1 MKRGSNFILEFRFF
15 KQFSVY
21 TLVGFLGA
29 GVGFFLMPYLSHFL
43 KPAEYGILSMVNSV
57 VTILIPL
64 IGLTAASIINVE
76 YYKQKDKK
84 EFASLFSSVQFI
96 PVIPFIL
103 LLVVSVFVA
112 NPVARF
118 LEIPE
123 AKSYWVPLSC
133 ILALLTIYFETLIS
147 YNVTEQKPGYFAFFN
162 ILKIVTEVIL
172 TILFITKW
180 GYGWEG
186 RLYAWL
192 ISSVVLF
199 LAGFI
204 YCRKQYLLS
213 FSISKKYIKAAV
225 LFGLPLILHV
235 MGKFVINQSDRIFIT
250 KMVSIDEA
258 GIYNIGYQVG
268 MIMLLLVSATGN
280 FMQPFLFERLARLT
294 DLAKRQIVKTSYVII
309 MALLVVLILI
319 TIATPTFFTW
329 VVDESY
335 AKGTRYVFWVGL
347 SYFFWGVYII
357 FAGYIFYSGKTGI
370 LGILAIVNVVLNIL
384 LNYFLIKT
392 FGPMGAAYATCISFF
407 VVSVV
412 ICWKANKLFP
422 LPWIHFLKK

>member
-1 MKRGSNFILEFRFF
+1 VKYFR
-15 KQFSVY
+15 QFSVY
-21 TLVGFLGA
+21 TLVGFFGA
-29 GVGFFLMPYLSHFL
+29 GISFLLMPYLSYFL

-64 IGLTAASIINVE
+64 IGLTAAGIISVE

-96 PVIPFIL
+96 PIIPFLFLIVMAIL
-103 LLVVSVFVA
+103 LA
-112 NPVARF
+112 DPVARF
-118 LEIPE
+118 LEIPVQ
-123 AKSYWVPLSC
+123 KSYWIPLSC
-133 ILALLTIYFETLIS
+133 VIALLTIYFETLTG

-162 ILKIVTEVIL
+162 ILKIVTEVTL
-172 TILFITKW
+172 TILFITQW

-192 ISSVVLF
+192 ISSLVLF

-204 YCRKQYLLS
+204 YFRKQYLLS
-213 FSISKKYIKAAV
+213 FSISKKYIRTAL

-235 MGKFVINQSDRIFIT
+235 VGKFVINQSDRVFIT

-268 MIMLLLVSATGN
+268 MIMLLLVNAMGN
-280 FMQPFLFERLARLT
+280 FMQPFLFERLASLT
-294 DLAKRQIVKTSYVII
+294 ESAKRQIVKTSYVII
-309 MALLVVLILI
+309 GSLLIILVVI
-319 TIATPTFFTW
+319 TVATPTFFTW
-329 VVDESY
+329 LVDESY

-370 LGILAIVNVVLNIL
+370 LGVLAIVNVVLNIL
-384 LNYFLIKT
+384 LNYFLIKA

-407 VVSVV
+407 VVSVIIV
-412 ICWKANKLFP
+412 WKANRLYP
-422 LPWIHFLKK
+422 LPWLRFNFSNNR

>member
-1 MKRGSNFILEFRFF
+1 MKYFR
-15 KQFSVY
+15 QFSVY

-29 GVGFFLMPYLSHFL
+29 GISFLLMPYLSYFL

-64 IGLTAASIINVE
+64 IGLTAAGIINVE
-76 YYKQKDKK
+76 YYKQKDRK

-96 PVIPFIL
+96 PVIPFLFL
-103 LLVVSVFVA
+103 LIMAVLLA
-112 NPVARF
+112 DPVARF
-118 LEIPE
+118 LEIPVQ
-123 AKSYWVPLSC
+123 KSYWIPLSC
-133 ILALLTIYFETLIS
+133 VIALLTIYFETLTG
-147 YNVTEQKPGYFAFFN
+147 YNVTEQKSGHFAFFN
-162 ILKIVTEVIL
+162 ILKIVTEVTL
-172 TILFITKW
+172 TILFITQW

-192 ISSVVLF
+192 ISSLVLF

-204 YCRKQYLLS
+204 YFRKQYLLS
-213 FSISKKYIKAAV
+213 FSISKKYIRTAL

-235 MGKFVINQSDRIFIT
+235 VGKFVINQSDRVFIT

-268 MIMLLLVSATGN
+268 MIMLLLVNAMGN
-280 FMQPFLFERLARLT
+280 FMQPFLFERLASLT
-294 DLAKRQIVKTSYVII
+294 ESAKRQIVKTSYVII
-309 MALLVVLILI
+309 GSLLIILVVI
-319 TIATPTFFTW
+319 TVATPTFFTW
-329 VVDESY
+329 LVDESY

-370 LGILAIVNVVLNIL
+370 LGVLAIVNVVLNIL
-384 LNYFLIKT
+384 LNYFLIKA

-407 VVSVV
+407 VVSVIIV
-412 ICWKANKLFP
+412 WKANRLYP
-422 LPWIHFLKK
+422 LPWLRFNFSNNR

>member
-1 MKRGSNFILEFRFF
+1 MKYFR
-15 KQFSVY
+15 QFSVY
-21 TLVGFLGA
+21 TLVGFFGA
-29 GVGFFLMPYLSHFL
+29 GISFLLMPYLSYFL

-64 IGLTAASIINVE
+64 IGLTAAGIISVE

-96 PVIPFIL
+96 PIIPFLFLIVMAIL
-103 LLVVSVFVA
+103 LA
-112 NPVARF
+112 DPVARF
-118 LEIPE
+118 LEIPVQ
-123 AKSYWVPLSC
+123 KSYWIPLSC
-133 ILALLTIYFETLIS
+133 VIALLTIYFETLTG

-162 ILKIVTEVIL
+162 ILKIVTEVTL
-172 TILFITKW
+172 TILFITQW

-192 ISSVVLF
+192 ISSLVLF

-204 YCRKQYLLS
+204 YFRKQYLLS
-213 FSISKKYIKAAV
+213 FSISKKYIRTAL

-235 MGKFVINQSDRIFIT
+235 VGKFVINQSDRVFIT

-268 MIMLLLVSATGN
+268 MIMLLLVNAMGN
-280 FMQPFLFERLARLT
+280 FMQPFLFERLASLT
-294 DLAKRQIVKTSYVII
+294 ESAKRQIVKTSYVII
-309 MALLVVLILI
+309 GTLLIILVVI
-319 TIATPTFFTW
+319 TVATPTFFTW
-329 VVDESY
+329 LVDESY

-370 LGILAIVNVVLNIL
+370 LGVLAIVNVVLNIL
-384 LNYFLIKT
+384 LNYFLIKA

-407 VVSVV
+407 VVSVIIV
-412 ICWKANKLFP
+412 WKANRLYP
-422 LPWIHFLKK
+422 LPWLRFNFSNNR

>member
-1 MKRGSNFILEFRFF
+1 MKYFR
-15 KQFSVY
+15 QFSVY
-21 TLVGFLGA
+21 TLVGFFGA
-29 GVGFFLMPYLSHFL
+29 GISFLLMPYLSYFL

-64 IGLTAASIINVE
+64 IGLTAAGIISVE

-96 PVIPFIL
+96 PIIPFLFLIVMAIL
-103 LLVVSVFVA
+103 LA
-112 NPVARF
+112 DPVARF
-118 LEIPE
+118 LEIPVQ
-123 AKSYWVPLSC
+123 KSYWIPLSC
-133 ILALLTIYFETLIS
+133 VIALLTIYFETLTG

-162 ILKIVTEVIL
+162 ILKIVTEVTL
-172 TILFITKW
+172 TILFITQW

-192 ISSVVLF
+192 ISSLVLF

-204 YCRKQYLLS
+204 YFRKQYLLS
-213 FSISKKYIKAAV
+213 FSISKKYIRTAL

-235 MGKFVINQSDRIFIT
+235 VGKFVINQSDRVFIT

-268 MIMLLLVSATGN
+268 MIMLLLVNAMGN
-280 FMQPFLFERLARLT
+280 FMQPFLFERLASLT
-294 DLAKRQIVKTSYVII
+294 ESAKRQIVKTSYVII
-309 MALLVVLILI
+309 GSLLIILVVI
-319 TIATPTFFTW
+319 TVATPTFFTW
-329 VVDESY
+329 LVDESY

-370 LGILAIVNVVLNIL
+370 LGVLAIVNVVLNIL
-384 LNYFLIKT
+384 LNYFLIKA

-407 VVSVV
+407 VVSVIIV
-412 ICWKANKLFP
+412 WKANRLYP
-422 LPWIHFLKK
+422 LPWLRFNFSNNR